1 MAFVATGGLI
11 LACIVLNCVALKT
24 QGSRRSRKD
33 VYGNTWVVF
42 VEREKRFVDDL
53 AKRNGFINRGEIE
66 GFSGHYLLEHK
77 ILPKRRLR
85 RDATDHTDKLLREPH
100 VKFALQQKI
109 LRRTKRGYFVDP
121 YYKDQW
127 YLNNSGKYTSRRNH
141 PIQIEECTSLRMLAV
156 FLVCISLRSSWLVN
170 YIGIDLQF
178 LALNERQEF
187 ISFFRYQIF
196 QLLPCIC
203 ANFMFCRSYAAAC
216 KFSYIAYAYFRFNHP
231 LIYLL
236 QGGLLTH

>member
-24 QGSRRSRKD
+24 QGSRRKD

-85 RDATDHTDKLLREPH
+85 RDATDHTNKLLREPH

-178 LALNERQEF
+178 LALNERQA
-187 ISFFRYQIF
+187 SLFRSSGI
-196 QLLPCIC
+196 
-203 ANFMFCRSYAAAC
+203 
-216 KFSYIAYAYFRFNHP
+216 KFSNFYLAYVQISCFVDLTLLLVSF
-231 LIYLL
+231 LILHTRIFV
-236 QGGLLTH
+236 LTTHSFICYKVVS